1 MLSLEQHLF
10 EVPSGLFFT
19 LLTKLDVC
27 SESCLRIKIIFFTTN
42 SLFLQ
47 QFLSVVN

>member
-27 SESCLRIKIIFFTTN
+27 SESRLRIKIY
-42 SLFLQ
+42 FLQ
-47 QFLSVVN
+47 QIVCFYSSFYL